1 MIKLI
6 RGNENKLEGR
16 LISFSRLEDEALLGS
31 ERPIIALYCTQD
43 MLEFIEKMKIPPSV
57 AEELKNAQEKL
68 YEDIQKRGEKI
79 KIFSSYIS
87 ALPDVT
93 EENLLSGTEDVL
105 DMGVYLSPDRCV
117 AAAKLGVELYTM
129 NFEKQLLKKV
139 GISGKIENKKTRSAQ
154 TLESY
159 SLVKKDQIKRYLL
172 ENFVVPIMDSR
183 IHKDENRARYLSQD
197 LVHFCKEAPFSSD
210 IFELLEVLKN
220 TRTDPQIVDDYL
232 NKIEAIHCE
241 KYETAAIFRD
251 KLRNRKK

>member
-1 MIKLI
+1 MIRLI
-6 RGNENKLEGR
+6 KGNENKLEGR
-16 LISFSRLEDEALLGS
+16 LISFSRLEDEATLDS

-79 KIFSSYIS
+79 KIFSSYIA

-93 EENLLSGTEDVL
+93 QENLLSGTEDVL
-105 DMGVYLSPDRCV
+105 DMGTYLSVDRCMD
-117 AAAKLGVELYTM
+117 ATKLGVEIYTM

-139 GISGKIENKKTRSAQ
+139 GLLGKLDTKKNIAKP

-159 SLVKKDQIKRYLL
+159 SLVRKDEMKKYLL

-183 IHKDENRARYLSQD
+183 IHKDENRARYISSD
-197 LVHFCKEAPFSSD
+197 LVNFCKEAPFSSD

-220 TRTDPQIVDDYL
+220 TRSNPQIVDDYL
-232 NKIEAIHCE
+232 NKIEAIYSE
-241 KYETAAIFRD
+241 RYEIAAIFRD
-251 KLRNRKK
+251 KIKNKK